1 MNPRFRPQRTVLPYA
16 AVMGFA
22 GTTAQNSTPVV
33 IHSATIRSGLEVADD
48 LASVVSQA
56 FHA

>member
-1 MNPRFRPQRTVLPYA
+1 
-16 AVMGFA
+16 MGFA

-48 LASVVSQA
+48 LASVASQA